1 MALINLSP
9 VVLMIFAAGWLGG
22 KVGRRE
28 TISLLLGFSGMLI
41 CIRPEFS
48 YLSLLALAPLLD
60 AVSVAFGS
68 TLIRKYP
75 EEPTLNWIFY
85 QEMIGFLAG
94 LLLWMVLDHELPDG
108 GELKAISLF
117 VLIDIAAMTMN
128 YHAFRHT
135 KASLLAPWFYI
146 LIPAAAFFGFLIFSE
161 IPHWTTFAGAGL
173 IDIGGI
179 WNSWFPN
186 GRFSG

>member
-1 MALINLSP
+1 
-9 VVLMIFAAGWLGG
+9 
-22 KVGRRE
+22 
-28 TISLLLGFSGMLI
+28 MLI

-60 AVSVAFGS
+60 AVSVVFGS
-68 TLIRKYP
+68 TWIRKYP

-94 LLLWMVLDHELPDG
+94 LLLWMVLDHELPNG

-128 YHAFRHT
+128 YHAFRYT
-135 KASLLAPWFYI
+135 KASLLAPWF
-146 LIPAAAFFGFLIFSE
+146 
-161 IPHWTTFAGAGL
+161 
-173 IDIGGI
+173 
-179 WNSWFPN
+179 
-186 GRFSG
+186 

>member
-1 MALINLSP
+1 MALISLSP
-9 VVLMIFAAGWLGG
+9 VVLTIFAAGWFGE
-22 KVGRRE
+22 KVDRRE

-48 YLSLLALAPLLD
+48 YFSFLALAPLLD

-75 EEPTLNWIFY
+75 KEPTLNWIFY

-94 LLLWMVLDHELPDG
+94 LLLWMVLDHELPNG
-108 GELKAISLF
+108 GELKAIPLF

-135 KASLLAPWFYI
+135 KASLLAPRFYI
-146 LIPAAAFFGFLIFSE
+146 QLPAAALFGFLISSE
-161 IPHWTTFAGAGL
+161 IPQWTTFAGAKL
-173 IDIGGI
+173 IVIGRI
-179 WNSWFPN
+179 WNSWLPK